1 MKMRLLL
8 ALAGLTIS
16 FALPT
21 IAQEKEE
28 VNPKILAGIQAN
40 NKAFDDAFNKRD
52 PAAIAALYSENAVLV
67 VRGGGSEGDSTP
79 APGDTIR
86 GVFTGQAGV
95 EKRYAAL
102 FALFGIS
109 RTTSTH

>member
-40 NKAFDDAFNKRD
+40 DKAYDDAFNKHD
-52 PAAIAALYSENAVLV
+52 VAAIVPL
-67 VRGGGSEGDSTP
+67 RGE
-79 APGDTIR
+79 R
-86 GVFTGQAGV
+86 GIDYAGWD
-95 EKRYAAL
+95 
-102 FALFGIS
+102 F
-109 RTTSTH
+109 